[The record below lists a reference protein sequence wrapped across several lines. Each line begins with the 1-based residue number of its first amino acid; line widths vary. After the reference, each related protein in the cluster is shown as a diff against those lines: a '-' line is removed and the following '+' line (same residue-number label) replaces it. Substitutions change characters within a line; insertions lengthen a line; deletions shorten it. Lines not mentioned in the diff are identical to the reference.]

1 MIHFSETSV
10 TIFDYIPSISTHPL
24 FKGVDKNI
32 ISKYLCDNSIEVNN
46 YTASEVIIPYQSTN
60 VPIFVIVAGT
70 VQIFSPNDSRKVL
83 LKTSGAGTIFGIANL
98 YMKDTHFP
106 STVIAKKQTTVLT
119 ISNNVFIKMLN
130 HEPDLMNN
138 YLAFLN
144 NKIIYLNKKISSYTA
159 GNNENKLLYFLS
171 ENEVDGKVSID
182 TSISDIAIMLDMG
195 RASLYRALEKLEGEN
210 IIKRNGKYIVILD
223 REKIK
228 KNI

>member
-1 MIHFSETSV
+1 MKEQKLHHFE
-10 TIFDYIPSISTHPL
+10 
-24 FKGVDKNI
+24 
-32 ISKYLCDNSIEVNN
+32 
-46 YTASEVIIPYQSTN
+46 
-60 VPIFVIVAGT
+60 
-70 VQIFSPNDSRKVL
+70 
-83 LKTSGAGTIFGIANL
+83 
-98 YMKDTHFP
+98 
-106 STVIAKKQTTVLT
+106 
-119 ISNNVFIKMLN
+119 
-130 HEPDLMNN
+130 N